1 MNVFKKIFGNWVV
14 LNLLIA
20 AVLGCAIF
28 FGVRYGLR
36 SFTQHNKYVEVPDF
50 VGRTMSQAEA
60 LAQQD
65 DLQLIVVDSVY
76 VNRFTHGAV
85 YSQNPAPGH
94 QVKHGRKIY
103 LTVNALRKKQ
113 VTVPSMVGLS
123 VRQAKVELFS
133 NNLVLGKL
141 NYVRDIATN
150 NVLGQM
156 IKGKDVTPGTKVD
169 AGTVVDLKVGLSP
182 DDSYTMV
189 PTLYEL
195 PYNKAVEAV
204 QNNYLNVNKVVF
216 DYTVRSYSDSLAAFV
231 YRQSPEPSEYQ
242 VRMGQQVNIYLTL
255 DRNRL
260 PLPKVEETVTE

>member
-20 AVLGCAIF
+20 AVLACAIF

-36 SFTQHNKYVEVPDF
+36 SFTQHNKTVEVPDL
-50 VGRTMSQAEA
+50 VGKSIPQAQA
-60 LAQQD
+60 LAEKD
-65 DLQLIVVDSVY
+65 GLQLIVVDSVY

-85 YSQNPAPGH
+85 YSQNPTPGH
-94 QVKHGRKIY
+94 QVKNGRKIY

-123 VRQAKVELFS
+123 VRQAKVELLA

-141 NYVRDIATN
+141 NYVKDIATN

-156 IKGKDVTPGTKVD
+156 IKGEEAVPGTKVD
-169 AGTVVDLKVGLSP
+169 AGTVVDLKVGLSS
-182 DDSYTMV
+182 DDPYTMV

-195 PYNKAVEAV
+195 PYNKAIEAV
-204 QNNYLNVNKVVF
+204 QNNYLNVNRVVF

-231 YRQSPEPSEYQ
+231 YRQSPEPSENQ
-242 VRMGQQVNIYLTL
+242 IRMGQQVNIYLTL
-255 DRNRL
+255 DKNRL
-260 PLPKVEETVTE
+260 PLPKVEETE